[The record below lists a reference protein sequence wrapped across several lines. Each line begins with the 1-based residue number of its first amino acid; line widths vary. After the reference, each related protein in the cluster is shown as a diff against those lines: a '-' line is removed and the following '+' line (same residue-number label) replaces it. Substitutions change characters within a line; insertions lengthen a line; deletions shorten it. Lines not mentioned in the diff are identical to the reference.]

1 MRIGICGA
9 HGTGKTTLAN
19 ALRGALRLPL
29 ITEQARIA
37 ARKMG
42 VTIQD
47 VTRDFELAKKFQA
60 RLFRT
65 QVRLEDE
72 LKDGF
77 VSDRTLA
84 DIYGYWRLYDLLPES
99 RKDVFRWY
107 VAEMLPK
114 RYDILVYVP
123 IEIPLVADGFRDTC
137 PVCQRTVDRYI
148 REVLN
153 ASDAPYLTVRG
164 TVHERVQEV
173 LGEIWYRRNKKAALT
188 ANSAVS

>member
-37 ARKMG
+37 ARDMG

-47 VTRDFELAKKFQA
+47 VMQDAEIGKRFQG

-65 QVRLEDE
+65 QVRLEDN
-72 LKDGF
+72 LRDGF

-84 DIYGYWRLYDLLPES
+84 DIYGYWRLYDLLRES
-99 RKDVFRWY
+99 RKEVFRWY

-137 PVCQRTVDRYI
+137 PVCQRSVDAHI
-148 REVLN
+148 RDVIN
-153 ASDAPYLTVRG
+153 ASAMQYLTVRG
-164 TVHERVQEV
+164 SVHQRVQQV
-173 LGEIWYRRNKKAALT
+173 LGEIWYLKKKANFT
-188 ANSAVS
+188 AAVS